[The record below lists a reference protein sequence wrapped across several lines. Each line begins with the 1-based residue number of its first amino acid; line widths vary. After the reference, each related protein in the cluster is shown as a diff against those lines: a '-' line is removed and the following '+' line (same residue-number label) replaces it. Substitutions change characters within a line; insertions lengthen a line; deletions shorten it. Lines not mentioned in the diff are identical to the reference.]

1 MGYGYVMY
9 ISKGA
14 LRPSYTG
21 NISGNNVPL
30 QVEIV
35 CCTYY
40 HLRAQ
45 QMFMLP
51 KVKATSTQL
60 QPEHLLCEKVVIR
73 GINKLSLQRNTDD
86 RQVARQSFPYYW
98 AFITRVAWY
107 IAAS

>member
-21 NISGNNVPL
+21 NISGNNVAL

-35 CCTYY
+35 CCAYC